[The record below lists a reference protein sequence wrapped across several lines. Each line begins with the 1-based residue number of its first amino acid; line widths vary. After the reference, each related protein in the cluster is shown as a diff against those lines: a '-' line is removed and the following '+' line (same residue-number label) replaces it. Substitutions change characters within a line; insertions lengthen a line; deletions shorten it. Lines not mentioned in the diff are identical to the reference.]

1 MNTLHEVWDAMM
13 RNKMRV
19 TATGIA
25 VASGIFLLIVLL
37 GAGNGIIHTLEQNSE
52 GLNLDAINIWPGTT
66 SKPWNGLKE
75 GRSIQLKDEDRKAL
89 IKQHSD
95 AVLSGSAQ
103 LDKTETANVGH
114 KHITVSLMGVF
125 PSYTEFENIQILR
138 GRFLN
143 QIDMRERRRVVV
155 IDEKAE
161 ASLFGKNTNA
171 VGRDV
176 RVGQSMFRIVGV
188 QKNDFA
194 FSNNNFY
201 APFTTVQIIYG
212 GSLDIGNITLKARPN
227 STEQQMEA
235 LTEGIRHTLGARH
248 DFDPE
253 DRRAVWIWNSAED
266 NASMNQAKGILNT
279 AFWLLGLLTLLS
291 GIVGVS
297 NIMLISVKERTHEFG
312 IRRAIGARPWNIIRM
327 VMLESVLITTAFGY
341 IGMFT
346 GIVFCEWMDQT
357 VGSTVVDMGIF
368 QQRVFID
375 PTVNLG
381 ICLQAT
387 MVMILAGAVAGFFPA
402 RRAAKVKP
410 IEALR
415 G

>member
-114 KHITVSLMGVF
+114 KHLTVSLMGVF

-194 FSNNNFY
+194 FSNIV
-201 APFTTVQIIYG
+201 PIDDII
-212 GSLDIGNITLKARPN
+212 
-227 STEQQMEA
+227 
-235 LTEGIRHTLGARH
+235 
-248 DFDPE
+248 
-253 DRRAVWIWNSAED
+253 V
-266 NASMNQAKGILNT
+266 
-279 AFWLLGLLTLLS
+279 
-291 GIVGVS
+291 
-297 NIMLISVKERTHEFG
+297 
-312 IRRAIGARPWNIIRM
+312 
-327 VMLESVLITTAFGY
+327 
-341 IGMFT
+341 T
-346 GIVFCEWMDQT
+346 GIVTT
-357 VGSTVVDMGIF
+357 VTARIIIEIVIRSIAEFYCVRRTIAGS
-368 QQRVFID
+368 
-375 PTVNLG
+375 
-381 ICLQAT
+381 
-387 MVMILAGAVAGFFPA
+387 
-402 RRAAKVKP
+402 RR
-410 IEALR
+410 
-415 G
+415 GHGNGN